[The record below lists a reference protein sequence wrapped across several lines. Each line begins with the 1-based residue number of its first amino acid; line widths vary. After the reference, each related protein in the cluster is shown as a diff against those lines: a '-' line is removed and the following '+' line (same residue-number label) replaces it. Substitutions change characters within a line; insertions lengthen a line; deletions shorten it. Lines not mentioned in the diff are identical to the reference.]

1 MGDGRRIPRLKSMAQ
16 FLPNLVILFRGL
28 MRDPRVPRRSKILLG
43 VAAAWLVSPIDLI
56 PEFIPV
62 LGPLDDVIVA
72 ALVVRHLLRTAGEA
86 VIAEHWRGSDD
97 SMRMVLRIAG
107 FGSR

>member
-1 MGDGRRIPRLKSMAQ
+1 MCAGHRMSRLKEMAR

-28 MRDPRVPRRSKILLG
+28 MSDPRVPRRSKILLG

-72 ALVVRHLLRTAGEA
+72 AFVLRHLLSTAGED
-86 VIAEHWRGSDD
+86 VIAEHWRGSED
-97 SMRMVLRIAG
+97 SLRTVLRIAG
-107 FGSR
+107 FGS